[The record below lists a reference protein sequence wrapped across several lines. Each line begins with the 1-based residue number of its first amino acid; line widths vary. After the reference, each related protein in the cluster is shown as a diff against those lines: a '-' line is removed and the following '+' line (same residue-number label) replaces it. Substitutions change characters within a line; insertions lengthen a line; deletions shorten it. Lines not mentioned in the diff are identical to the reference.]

1 MNDITVIFR
10 YIALA
15 QAAFAI
21 TYLLLFRERNRTIV
35 LFAVF
40 FIAVCS
46 PIILHILYHSG
57 LTYKHPRLNYIPI
70 GFYYLGS
77 PIYYLYVKSL
87 FEKIQIKEI
96 IIFTI
101 PAILEFL
108 FVLYLF
114 ILPVNESI
122 AIHSK
127 YNWLFTIF
135 FGIFLNL
142 FCLVFIGLVIGRIYS
157 YHKKY
162 LNFFSNT
169 QKVNLNW
176 IKYTSIIIAVNYV
189 FQLVTIPFL
198 FEQHQKDL
206 VYFIDS
212 IVTVV
217 SVYWVA
223 IFGIKQVHLPVGYQV
238 FESTKVVPTTNPDDF
253 EKIESVITTSRVYKN
268 PNLTVVDLSEMVQ
281 LHPKKV
287 SQAINQYSNKNFN
300 HFVNQFRIEEAKRL
314 LADDAYDNLTIEAI
328 AKEAGFNSKSVFNTL
343 FKNDTGTTPKAF
355 KNRVEE

>member
-21 TYLLLFRERNRTIV
+21 TYLLLFRERKRTIV
-35 LFAVF
+35 LFMIF

-46 PIILHILYHSG
+46 PNILHVFIQTG
-57 LTYKHPRLNYIPI
+57 LTVKYPRLNYTPI

-87 FEKIQIKEI
+87 FEKIKIKEI
-96 IIFTI
+96 LLFSI
-101 PAILEFL
+101 PAFLEFL

-114 ILPVNESI
+114 VLPIEMST
-122 AIHSK
+122 AIHAK
-127 YNWLFTIF
+127 YNWLFTII

-142 FCLVFIGLVIGRIYS
+142 FCLVFVGLVIARIYS

-217 SVYWVA
+217 SVYWIS
-223 IFGIKQVHLPVGYQV
+223 IFGINQVHLPVAYQV
-238 FESTKVVPTTNPDDF
+238 FESTKAVAVTNPDDF
-253 EKIESVITTSRVYKN
+253 EKIEAVIATSKIFKN

-343 FKNDTGTTPKAF
+343 FKNETGTTPKAF
-355 KNRVEE
+355 KNSIEV